1 MANSNVNIA
10 EKLFAYIH
18 YGKDLKDPIKGVYAN
33 SLIFIGDE
41 ERLYVPA
48 VNTYVG
54 ISKYAFNDVLNDIDA
69 IENRIDELETSL
81 ASDKVSKIYVDWNQ
95 THASNFGVMTGK
107 DEWDDEFAL
116 KNEITLRGVHDYDP
130 ETGLSYGASNKNY
143 VWKSAHDTYTSN
155 HATLYQSYSASTL
168 ATSGITIT
176 PHFGEMKPYTN
187 QETGQTTS
195 YRVGNW
201 IEIDD
206 KLTWAYMTSAYA
218 YSISFAQNYTAS
230 EVDRL
235 YHNLLGDSKPTYVPV
250 SFASVFTD
258 ISEQF
263 NSLTSDEQLNYVAPD
278 GKTLVTPQGDP
289 TKHFLIDSTGEYF
302 YATYTGASVE
312 SETEKEY
319 HSIRAEELKTNLT
332 SGTPAF
338 PAGVVTDSDGFGGTY
353 PQLYVLD
360 EQYNSSYNMNIKD
373 GIETLKEVAY
383 LLDILSDGTLG
394 KTTYVT
400 YGEWKANP
408 DLVDSSWEP
417 AEDEHGNAIEQTTVD
432 GVTYTR
438 VNAGVN
444 PADSENYAFYT
455 TTANPDTLG
464 IQIAYSIAGNQKQI
478 EDLHYHAEL
487 AEKGKTT
494 LRSIQHTDENFGAI
508 NLVGGTRSWT
518 DTDTNQGAS
527 SFNGSIDHP
536 NSNTGNSYLVG
547 DVNIKLDLNTAYTYT
562 TVYYPDGGN
571 LYPHKIDAF
580 GVEWYGTYTKAD
592 MSKLSE
598 DPDGTTY
605 YKVVEGV
612 VTPLGPDEF
621 IQDVHN
627 QPAGTQYW
635 WNPGAE
641 GNVSVANAEQNAQ
654 YYPIDI
660 SEFIALSNTG
670 KVYDDAPQTKEQM
683 IASGTGGIFYVADSS
698 TPSGYKV
705 LVNASQTDA
714 ITALTNA
721 KNGPDHVST
730 VYYVFEH
737 KDSIIHA
744 ERGENKL
751 ATTSWVGA
759 YVDETLTELNASLQD
774 NLAKAKEYT
783 DKRINE
789 LDSEYIY
796 SDFKAAYWTSYVSY
810 WKDVTG
816 DNDLGIEGTPSYT
829 SAYDR
834 EYKAF
839 REAGEAGESVV
850 YKVAAD
856 GQQGEAVVRLSYIA
870 NSQYLFNV
878 KEENG
883 IVTAEARELPT
894 DTLKTNVSVWGAE
907 NNFEPNRFKYTAIT
921 GLSAEEDA
929 ETDLLTRLYHHGFGG
944 DNQVFVETT
953 ETTYQPVAYNEPGV
967 DLTGVLYEY
976 DSESNVYV
984 LYDNINNGIP
994 NYANPADKK
1003 WRQLYR
1009 EAHVYKELNLDDAED
1024 ATATRSSVKIGDY
1037 TLTLSGGEINVTGG
1051 NAVAS
1056 AKLLM
1061 IDATNKPAEKVEYLT
1076 TENKHF
1082 SYEDNGHG
1090 ENEFTVTAHIT
1101 KIEDATPTNSGFADA
1116 YDVKEYINN
1125 LIKIVDISATVTQAQ
1140 ISKSDK
1146 GFKRVSLANT
1156 EDGAQL
1162 WTRSAT
1168 GDSVQYSPV
1177 TAGTESKSWYFI
1189 DNNEYYGQSADG
1201 FNSTEWDK
1209 THAPLGDVWI
1219 VQQYNALL
1227 GSEQQTADYNP
1238 GTHDYYIQTEFPSN
1252 NAQNQEL
1259 SVFFD

>member
-18 YGKDLKDPIKGVYAN
+18 YGADLKQAVKDVYAN

-81 ASDKVSKIYVDWNQ
+81 ASDRVSKIYVDWNQ
-95 THASNFGVMTGK
+95 KHATQFGVLTGK
-107 DEWDDEFAL
+107 DEWDDNFAL

-130 ETGLSYGASNKNY
+130 ETGFSYSYAGKEYTWIGADN
-143 VWKSAHDTYTSN
+143 VEYTSN
-155 HATLYQSYSASTL
+155 NADLYATYSTSTL

-176 PHFGEMKPYTN
+176 PHFGAVTYFTN
-187 QETGQTTS
+187 PETGQSTS
-195 YRVGNW
+195 YRAGNW

-235 YHNLLGDSKPTYVPV
+235 YHNLLGDSTSTYLPV
-250 SFASVFTD
+250 SFKSVFTD
-258 ISEQF
+258 ITKQFKKLTPEEQAAF
-263 NSLTSDEQLNYVAPD
+263 VAPE
-278 GKTLVTPQGDP
+278 GKILVTTADK
-289 TKHFLIDSTGEYF
+289 TKHYLIDESGEYY

-312 SETEKEY
+312 SETEKQY
-319 HSIRAEELKTNLT
+319 HLISAADLASNLST
-332 SGTPAF
+332 GNPPF
-338 PAGVVTDSDGFGGTY
+338 PAGVVTDPDGIGGTY

-360 EQYNSSYNMNIKD
+360 KQYNSTYNMNIKD

-383 LLDILSDGTLG
+383 LLDLLSDGTLG
-394 KTTYVT
+394 QTTYVT
-400 YGEWKANP
+400 YGEWKANA
-408 DLVDSSWEP
+408 DLLNSTWGN
-417 AEDEHGNAIEQTTVD
+417 ATDEHGNAIKQTTVS
-432 GVTYTR
+432 GVTYTK
-438 VNAGVN
+438 VYSGTK
-444 PADSENYAFYT
+444 PADSETYAFYT
-455 TTANPDTLG
+455 NTANPENLG

-478 EDLHYHAEL
+478 EDLHYHTKL
-487 AEKGKTT
+487 AEQGKTT
-494 LRSIQHTDENFGAI
+494 LRSIQNTNEAFGSI
-508 NLVGGTRSWT
+508 NLAGGTRNWA
-518 DTDTNQGAS
+518 DTDTNQGES
-527 SFNGSIDHP
+527 SFNTPGHP
-536 NSNTGNSYLVG
+536 NSVQGNTYLVG

-562 TVYYPDGGN
+562 TVYSTGAAD
-571 LYPHKIDAF
+571 LYPHIIDAF

-592 MSKLSE
+592 MSKLTS
-598 DPDGTTY
+598 DPTTY
-605 YKVVEGV
+605 YKVVDGV
-612 VTPLGPDEF
+612 ITPLGADEF
-621 IQDVHN
+621 IQDVHE
-627 QPAGTQYW
+627 QTDGIQYW

-641 GNVSVANAEQNAQ
+641 GSLSAADNVQNAQ
-654 YYPIDI
+654 YYAIDI
-660 SEFIALSNTG
+660 DEFIGLPEDG
-670 KVYDDAPQTKEQM
+670 RVYEGAPQTKAEM
-683 IASGTGGIFYVADSS
+683 IARGSTGGIFYVADSRES
-698 TPSGYKV
+698 SGYRA
-705 LVNASQTDA
+705 LVNASQEDA

-721 KNGPDHVST
+721 KNGIDHVST

-737 KDSIIHA
+737 KASVIHA

-759 YVDETLTELNASLQD
+759 YVDETLTELNTSLQD
-774 NLAKAKEYT
+774 NLTKAKEYT

-789 LDSEYIY
+789 LDNEYIY
-796 SDFKAAYWTSYVSY
+796 SDFEKAYWTSYVAY
-810 WKDVTG
+810 WKTVSGNG
-816 DNDLGIEGTPSYT
+816 DLNTPGTPLYT
-829 SAYDR
+829 STYNR
-834 EYKAF
+834 EYEAF
-839 REAGEAGESVV
+839 VEAGKNGADVV
-850 YKVAAD
+850 YKVAPD
-856 GQQGEAVVRLSYIA
+856 GQQGDAVVRLSYIA

-883 IVTAEARELPT
+883 IVTAEARELPI
-894 DTLKTNVSVWGAE
+894 DTLKTNVRVWGAE
-907 NNFEPNRFKYTAIT
+907 NNFESNRFKYTVIT
-921 GLSAEEDA
+921 GLSADA
-929 ETDLLTRLYHHGFGG
+929 STETDLLTRLYHYGFGG

-953 ETTYQPVAYNEPGV
+953 AKTYQPVAHNESV
-967 DLTGVLYEY
+967 NLANDLLYEY
-976 DSESNVYV
+976 NSDSNIYV
-984 LYDNINNGIP
+984 EYDNINNGIP

-1009 EAHVYKELNLDDAED
+1009 EVNVYKELNLDDAED

-1051 NAVAS
+1051 NAVAN
-1056 AKLLM
+1056 AKLLK
-1061 IDATNKPAEKVEYLT
+1061 INETNKPADKVEYLT

-1125 LIKIVDISATVTQAQ
+1125 LIKIVDISATVTQDQ

-1146 GFKRVSLANT
+1146 GFKRVSLATT
-1156 EDGAQL
+1156 ESGAQL
-1162 WTRSAT
+1162 WSRAT
-1168 GDSVQYSPV
+1168 TGNAVQYSKIDNAQ
-1177 TAGTESKSWYFI
+1177 TSYYFI
-1189 DNNEYYGQSADG
+1189 DNNEYYGPTADG
-1201 FNSTEWDK
+1201 FNPDDYKSTHGPK
-1209 THAPLGDVWI
+1209 GDQWLI
-1219 VQQYNALL
+1219 QQYNALY
-1227 GSEQQTADYNP
+1227 GTGNQNKPYNP
-1238 GTHDYYIQTEFPSN
+1238 ATHDYYIQTEFPSN

-1259 SVFFD
+1259 SVFFN